1 MSKLSPMKKVFCYYK
16 SPLGKFT
23 EWAINVVKAPDVDL
37 PVEEGQKSVTIKC
50 PCCVFWRGVLF
61 GCLLSGLVAMLV
73 K

>member
-1 MSKLSPMKKVFCYYK
+1 MSELSPMKKVFCYYK

-61 GCLLSGLVAMLV
+61 GVVVSAFAYLVA
-73 K
+73 

>member
-1 MSKLSPMKKVFCYYK
+1 MSELSPMKKVFCYYK
-16 SPLGKFT
+16 SPLGIFT
-23 EWAINVVKAPDVDL
+23 EWAINVVNAPDVDL

-61 GCLLSGLVAMLV
+61 GFLLGGLVAMLV

>member
-1 MSKLSPMKKVFCYYK
+1 MSELSPMKKVFCYYK
-16 SPLGKFT
+16 FPLGVFT

-61 GCLLSGLVAMLV
+61 GVLLSSLVYLVA
-73 K
+73 

>member
-1 MSKLSPMKKVFCYYK
+1 MSELSLMKKVFCYYK
-16 SPLGKFT
+16 SPLGIFT

-61 GCLLSGLVAMLV
+61 GVLLSSLVYLVA
-73 K
+73 